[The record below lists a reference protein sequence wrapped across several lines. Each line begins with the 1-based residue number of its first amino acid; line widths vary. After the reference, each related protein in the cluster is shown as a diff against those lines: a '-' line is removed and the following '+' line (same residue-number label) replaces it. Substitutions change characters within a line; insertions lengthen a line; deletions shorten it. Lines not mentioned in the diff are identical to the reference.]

1 MTTFRWYVAE
11 RLAAAVITL
20 LGVSLIVFLMV
31 RVLPGDPARIIAG
44 LLASEAEVARI
55 RSQLELDRP
64 LGVQYGIYLV
74 RLTQGNLGVSARTS
88 EPVTREVLGRLPRTI
103 ELALL
108 SSIIATT
115 VGVAAG
121 VFAAAFPYSAFDYLL
136 SAATLSGASM
146 PVYWLGLVLII
157 VFAIDLNWLPAAGA
171 EQPASIV
178 LPALTLGAFSTAL
191 IARMAR
197 SSVLEVLGQD
207 YVRTARAKGLAERV
221 VLWRHALGNAL
232 IPIITAVGLQ
242 FGTLLGGAV
251 LTESV
256 FGWPG
261 LGLLLIDSIFARDY
275 PVVQGIVL
283 VFSALFIVTNL
294 LVDLLYAHVDPRIRY
309 G

>member
-1 MTTFRWYVAE
+1 MTTIRGYLAQ
-11 RLAAAVITL
+11 RLAAAVVTL
-20 LGVSLIVFLMV
+20 LGVSFIVFLMV
-31 RVLPGDPARIIAG
+31 RLLPGDPARVIAG
-44 LLASEAEVARI
+44 VLASEEEVVRI

-64 LGVQYGIYLV
+64 LPVQYGVFLA
-74 RLTQGNLGVSARTS
+74 RLARGNLGVSARTS
-88 EPVTREVLGRLPRTI
+88 EPVMREVLGRLPMTV
-103 ELALL
+103 ELALV
-108 SSIIATT
+108 SSALATMF
-115 VGVAAG
+115 GIAAG
-121 VFAAAFPYSAFDYLL
+121 VVAAAFPYSAFDYLL
-136 SAATLSGASM
+136 SVVTLSGVSM

-178 LPALTLGAFSTAL
+178 LPALTLGAFSIAL
-191 IARMAR
+191 IARMTR
-197 SSVLEVLGQD
+197 SSVLEVLSQD
-207 YVRTARAKGLAERV
+207 YVRTARAKGLAERA

-232 IPIITAVGLQ
+232 VPILTAVGLQ
-242 FGTLLGGAV
+242 FGALLGGAV

-283 VFSALFIVTNL
+283 TFSALFILTNL
-294 LVDLLYAHVDPRIRY
+294 LVDLLYAYVDPRIQY

>member
-1 MTTFRWYVAE
+1 MTTLRRYLAE
-11 RLAAAVITL
+11 RLAAAVVTL
-20 LGVSLIVFLMV
+20 LGVSFIVFLMV
-31 RVLPGDPARIIAG
+31 RVLPGDPARVIAG
-44 LLASEAEVARI
+44 VLASEEEVGRL

-64 LGVQYGIYLV
+64 LPVQYGSFLL
-74 RLTQGNLGVSARTS
+74 RLARGNLGVSARTS
-88 EPVTREVLGRLPRTI
+88 EPVTRELLGRLPRTV
-103 ELALL
+103 ELAVV
-108 SSIIATT
+108 SSAIATA
-115 VGVAAG
+115 VGIAAGVAA
-121 VFAAAFPYSAFDYLL
+121 AACPYSIFDYLL
-136 SAATLSGASM
+136 SVVTLSGVSM

-171 EQPASIV
+171 EEPASIV
-178 LPALTLGAFSTAL
+178 LPALTLGAFSMAL
-191 IARMAR
+191 IARMTR

-207 YVRTARAKGLAERV
+207 YVRTARAKGLAERA

-232 IPIITAVGLQ
+232 VPIITAVGLQ
-242 FGTLLGGAV
+242 FGALLGGAV

-283 VFSALFIVTNL
+283 TFSALFTLTNL
-294 LVDLLYAHVDPRIRY
+294 LVDLLYAYVDPRIHY